1 MILIKVTINQDYNHS
16 LVGKTNIEWLSLR
29 SLLTS
34 FSSVFHQDSC
44 GILEIS

>member
-1 MILIKVTINQDYNHS
+1 MSIKNTKLDKETQFVI
-16 LVGKTNIEWLSLR
+16 GKTALEWLR

-34 FSSVFHQDSC
+34 FSSVFHQDSR